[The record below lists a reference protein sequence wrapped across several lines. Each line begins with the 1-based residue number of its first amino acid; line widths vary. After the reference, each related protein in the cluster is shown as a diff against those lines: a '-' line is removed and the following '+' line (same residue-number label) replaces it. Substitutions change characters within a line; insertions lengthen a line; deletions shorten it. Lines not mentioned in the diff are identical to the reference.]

1 MNKILKLTAII
12 FSLVLVLCSTE
23 LLLSCNK
30 KEKDLSTKKDYLEV
44 YTNTNI
50 YYVYLNRLQITSEK
64 NNKVKKFK
72 DLYELSEYL
81 STVTAN
87 DSNLANVDLPEEYQL
102 ITPNTPIIGEYD
114 PKSNIVY
121 IQFKN

>member
-12 FSLVLVLCSTE
+12 FSLVLVLFSAE
-23 LLLSCNK
+23 IIRSCK
-30 KEKDLSTKKDYLEV
+30 KQDEKLTTKKDYLEI

-50 YYVYLNRLQITSEK
+50 YYVDLKKLEVSNEK
-64 NNKVKKFK
+64 TQKVKKFS
-72 DLYELSEYL
+72 DLYELSDWL
-81 STVTAN
+81 STATAN
-87 DSNLANVDLPEEYQL
+87 DANLSNVDLPEEYQL

-114 PKSNIVY
+114 SKSNTLY

>member
-12 FSLVLVLCSTE
+12 FSIVLVLCSAE
-23 LLLSCNK
+23 MILSCK
-30 KEKDLSTKKDYLEV
+30 KQDEKLTTKKDYLEV

-50 YYVYLNRLQITSEK
+50 YYVDLKKLEISNEK
-64 NNKVKKFK
+64 TQRVKKFSN
-72 DLYELSEYL
+72 LYELSDWL

-87 DSNLANVDLPEEYQL
+87 DANLSNVDLPKEYQL
-102 ITPNTPIIGEYD
+102 ITPDTPIIGEYD
-114 PKSNIVY
+114 PKSNILY

>member
-12 FSLVLVLCSTE
+12 FSIVLVLCSAE
-23 LLLSCNK
+23 IILSCK
-30 KEKDLSTKKDYLEV
+30 KQDEKLTTKKDYLEV

-50 YYVYLNRLQITSEK
+50 YYVDLKKLEISNEK
-64 NNKVKKFK
+64 TQRVKKFSN
-72 DLYELSEYL
+72 LYELSDWL

-87 DSNLANVDLPEEYQL
+87 DANLSNVDLPKEYQL
-102 ITPNTPIIGEYD
+102 ITPDTPIIGEYD
-114 PKSNIVY
+114 PKSNILY